1 MTMGNLS
8 LWSPKTGDITLSPA
22 TLLGITGSPQPSNV
36 AATVGT
42 TLSAANI
49 VAGLIN
55 RSGPTA
61 AFADVT
67 DTAANIVLAGAVP
80 GGSFLCKIKNTTPFQ
95 QTLSGGTGVTFS
107 SSPII
112 PANSAAEYL
121 VTISAD
127 GTAVVFNHVF
137 TVPLADAT
145 PEVATALAT
154 VGAGTITGAGIAGA
168 VTTRGGV
175 QVAAFTD
182 TTDTAVNIIG
192 AQPNVHVGF
201 SWEYTYV
208 NNTVFPA
215 TLAAGAG
222 VTLSGATIIPANSW
236 ATYLVTY
243 SAAGT
248 ITMVCMGQ
256 GYFPKIGTFVANGA
270 TAVVV
275 AEPAL
280 TANSV
285 VDFGMKTI
293 GGTPAG
299 APFLSAITPG
309 TGFSVKA
316 AAGDTS
322 TYTYEIRG

>member
-1 MTMGNLS
+1 MGNLS
-8 LWSPKTGDITLSPA
+8 LWSPKTGDVVLNPA
-22 TLLGITGSPQPSNV
+22 TLLGITGSAQPVNV
-36 AATVGT
+36 TAAVGA
-42 TLSAANI
+42 TLSAANLLSR
-49 VAGLIN
+49 LIN

-61 AFADVT
+61 AFTDTT
-67 DTAANIVLAGAVP
+67 DTAANLVAAGAVP
-80 GGSFLCKIKNTTPFQ
+80 GGSFFCQIKNTTAFQ
-95 QTLSGGTGVTFS
+95 ETLSGGTGVTIS
-107 SSPII
+107 SSPVI
-112 PANSAAEYL
+112 PANSLAEYL

-127 GTAVVFNHVF
+127 GTAVVFNHIF
-137 TVPLADAT
+137 TVALTDVT
-145 PEVATALAT
+145 PEVATALVT

-168 VTTRGGV
+168 VTTRGGT

-182 TTDTAVNIIG
+182 TTDTAANIIA

-215 TLAAGAG
+215 TLAAGSG
-222 VTLSGATIIPANSW
+222 VTLSGATIVPANSW

-243 SAAGT
+243 SAAGA
-248 ITMVCMGQ
+248 IAMVCMGQ
-256 GYFPKIGTFVANGA
+256 GYFPKVGTFIANGV
-270 TAVVV
+270 TPVVV
-275 AEPAL
+275 ADPAL
-280 TANSV
+280 TANSIV
-285 VDFGMKTI
+285 SFGMKTI

-299 APFLSAITPG
+299 APYISAITAG